1 MKKLLMVALATFA
14 VTSSVAVLA
23 EGDAAAG
30 KVKAA
35 PCAACHGADGNSAS
49 ATYPK
54 IAGQQADYIAK
65 QLHNFKEDKRVNAIM
80 GPQAKPL
87 SDQDI
92 ADLAAYF
99 STQTTKA
106 SAGDQTKVELGEA
119 VFRGGNVGK
128 EVAACSAC
136 HGPTGDGNAAA
147 NFPKLAGQH
156 ADYIRSQLHAFQKGE
171 RANDAGQMMRNIA
184 ANMSDKEIDAVAEYI
199 AGLHK

>member
-65 QLHNFKEDKRVNAIM
+65 QLHNFKDDKRVNAIM

-92 ADLAAYF
+92 ADLAAYYA
-99 STQTTKA
+99 SQTTTA
-106 SAGDQTKVELGEA
+106 SAGDQTKVGLGEA
-119 VFRGGNVGK
+119 IFRGGNVGK